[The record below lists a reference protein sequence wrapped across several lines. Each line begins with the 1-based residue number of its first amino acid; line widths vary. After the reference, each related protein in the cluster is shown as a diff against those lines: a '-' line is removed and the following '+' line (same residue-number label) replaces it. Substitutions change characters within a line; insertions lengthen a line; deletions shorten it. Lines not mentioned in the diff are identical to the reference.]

1 MSRFALAVLAGVGV
15 AATAGPAAAQF
26 YGATQG
32 GYRPPAL
39 PAGYGTPGNFSYL
52 QTRRLVVA
60 APLGFNLDLQKTVYG
75 PAGYW
80 AVGRYYRPR
89 YAAAY
94 TPQLTVPTY
103 SGYMS
108 GGVKNP
114 AVDQAARDLARAQ
127 RQAQARVDPVAA
139 RTAIYDEYAYER
151 LGANGLP
158 ALRPGADPTEALRQ
172 AVAAAS
178 EAEVASGEAL
188 NALLVAAV
196 AADPK
201 GAAKAE
207 SVYLP
212 PLVLGKLRFRGGAAD
227 AVNRLREAGRLDF
240 PAAFDAPPLAGFKA
254 AVEKEFA
261 AAAAPA
267 LAGRAADPGK
277 LAVLEGTVGKARAAL
292 EPAVQNMG
300 FEEAVAAR
308 RFLNQLDATAKALRG
323 PGSAG
328 LVDPRWAGE
337 GVATADLVRY
347 MTRNKLLFAPAAAR
361 GDEDAYLAAHR
372 GLVAYLFTLSE
383 AAKPPAKK

>member
-1 MSRFALAVLAGVGV
+1 MSRVVSLAVLAGAGV
-15 AATAGPAAAQF
+15 LATAGPAAAQF
-26 YGATQG
+26 YGATM
-32 GYRPPAL
+32 
-39 PAGYGTPGNFSYL
+39 AGYGPPVGLGNPGNFNYV
-52 QTRRLVVA
+52 QTRRLVAA
-60 APLGFNLDLQKTVYG
+60 APLGFNVDLRQTVFG

-80 AVGRYYRPR
+80 ARNRYFRPN

-94 TPQLTVPTY
+94 NPLVVPTY

-108 GGVKNP
+108 GGVKNA
-114 AVDQAARDLARAQ
+114 AVDAAARDLARAQ

-151 LGANGLP
+151 LGADGLP
-158 ALRPGADPTEALRQ
+158 ALRPGADPSEALQR
-172 AVAAAS
+172 AVAATT
-178 EAEVASGEAL
+178 EAEVASGEPL
-188 NALLVAAV
+188 NALLVAVV

-201 GAAKAE
+201 VAAKAE
-207 SVYLP
+207 TVYLP
-212 PLVLGKLRFRGGAAD
+212 PLVLGKLRFRGGSAD

-240 PAAFDAPPLAGFKA
+240 PAAFDAAPLAAFRPA
-254 AVEKEFA
+254 IDKEFA

-267 LAGRAADPGK
+267 LAGKAADAGK
-277 LAVLEGTVGKARAAL
+277 LGVLEGTVGKARAAL
-292 EPAVQNMG
+292 EPAVLNME

-323 PGSAG
+323 PGAAG

-337 GVATADLVRY
+337 GVSTADLTRF

-361 GDEDAYLAAHR
+361 GDEDAYLAVHR